1 MQIEL
6 VQTHTPED
14 MSPTNCCACGL
25 VFEPGPAL
33 AMFLSDDRVHHGY
46 VCPRCISRGPEHLEE
61 RMRKRAYWRAH
72 WARREAEELEQIA
85 SEYVEDMPTVEE
97 YKMFARSCGGP
108 RFASI
113 EEANASLG
121 Y

>member
-6 VQTHTPED
+6 VQVHTPED
-14 MSPTNCCACGL
+14 MSRTNCCACGL
-25 VFEPGPAL
+25 LFEPDPAI
-33 AMFLSDDRVHHGY
+33 AMLLSDARVHHGD
-46 VCPRCISRGPEHLEE
+46 VCLRCLSRGLEHIEE
-61 RMRKRAYWRAH
+61 RKRKRAYWSRMKVDEDE
-72 WARREAEELEQIA
+72 RIA
-85 SEYVEDMPTVEE
+85 GECVEDMPTVEE
-97 YKMFARSCGGP
+97 YEMFSRLCGGP

>member
-6 VQTHTPED
+6 VQVHTPED
-14 MSPTNCCACGL
+14 MSRTNCCACGL
-25 VFEPGPAL
+25 LFEPDPAI
-33 AMFLSDDRVHHGY
+33 AMLLSDARVAYGV
-46 VCPRCISRGPEHLEE
+46 VCPRCISGGSEHLEE
-61 RMRKRAYWRAH
+61 RMRQRAH
-72 WARREAEELEQIA
+72 WSRLEAEEMEQIA

-97 YKMFARSCGGP
+97 YEMFSRLCGGP